1 MSYRK
6 SLAYRLMAERKI
18 NGLETVLVEG
28 TEFLLGKHLPAHG
41 GSQPW
46 HCRMVGLT
54 LVFWGASLTS
64 SPPSAFWKQV
74 HQLPPSL
81 LPLKVLCRPHGAPEG
96 CSSRLAIM
104 CSWSSLGKYGCPSA
118 ILMKD
123 WPPGLPRRPGST
135 DGQGLMGSGITLACS
150 LHTCSRLHSF
160 Q

>member
-74 HQLPPSL
+74 HQLLPSL
-81 LPLKVLCRPHGAPEG
+81 LPLKVLCQPA
-96 CSSRLAIM
+96 
-104 CSWSSLGKYGCPSA
+104 LGRAAG
-118 ILMKD
+118 
-123 WPPGLPRRPGST
+123 
-135 DGQGLMGSGITLACS
+135 
-150 LHTCSRLHSF
+150 RLHPASWGTRGLF
-160 Q
+160 FTACHHVPLVFTR